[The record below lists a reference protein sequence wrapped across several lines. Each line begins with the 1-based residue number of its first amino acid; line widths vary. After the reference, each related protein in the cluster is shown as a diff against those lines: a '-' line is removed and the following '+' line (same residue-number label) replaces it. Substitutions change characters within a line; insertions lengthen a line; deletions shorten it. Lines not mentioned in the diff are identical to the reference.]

1 MICIVEHFRIQRI
14 LLLTI
19 GIWPYNQSKFVRFQ
33 FSLLS
38 VVTNSYIIFQLTQ
51 FITSEL
57 TVERI
62 IKILSTIFFS
72 FLCLIHQVSYWIN
85 ANVVKCFLERL
96 QHVCNDLKDENE
108 IAIIKK
114 YATSAEYISILVLLT
129 GLFSLDY
136 FLFFKQTFN
145 FGLFAAC
152 WAFIVILM
160 PRIFS
165 TFLLVNIS
173 RPFYNFQFITEYF
186 IDKEKNFYLILLHAY
201 ASAYIS
207 LTALIG
213 GGLIGCA
220 YLKHICGLFSIASYN
235 FIYSYRIGQSMIVN
249 IHEKTNQWNKME
261 KKIRLAVDAHR
272 TAIDF
277 NGTYFCLTVLSILI
291 VCLNLCEVF
300 QTALL
305 RDKVEEFLVHLIFA
319 TAVLLYWFLANFSGE
334 EIMEHYNYMF
344 STAYN
349 VQWYTAPIRVQKL
362 ILFLLQ
368 RSCKMYGLKT
378 GGLFIASLEGFA
390 SLSTA
395 SISYFTVIYSVQK

>member
-62 IKILSTIFFS
+62 IKILSSTLF
-72 FLCLIHQVSYWIN
+72 CLVCAIHQLSYWIN
-85 ANVVKCFLERL
+85 ADIVKCFLERL
-96 QHVCNDLKDENE
+96 QHACNELKDENE
-108 IAIIKK
+108 MAIIKK
-114 YATSAEYISILVLLT
+114 YATSAEYISILVLL
-129 GLFSLDY
+129 
-136 FLFFKQTFN
+136 
-145 FGLFAAC
+145 FAVC

-160 PRIFS
+160 PRILS

-220 YLKHICGLFSIASYN
+220 YLKHVCGLFNIA
-235 FIYSYRIGQSMIVN
+235 SYRIGQSMIVN

-261 KKIRLAVDAHR
+261 KKIRLAVDVHR
-272 TAIDF
+272 TAIELAEFFISSF
-277 NGTYFCLTVLSILI
+277 NGTYFCLTVLSILSL
-291 VCLNLCEVF
+291 CLNLCEVF

-319 TAVLLYWFLANFSGE
+319 TAVLLYWFLANVSGE
-334 EIMEHYNYMF
+334 EIIEHYNYMF

-349 VQWYTAPIRVQKL
+349 VQWYMAPIRVQKL

-368 RSCKMYGLKT
+368 RSCKMFGIKT
-378 GGLFIASLEGFA
+378 GGLFMASLECFA
-390 SLSTA
+390 SISTA
-395 SISYFTVIYSVQK
+395 SVSYFTVLYSVQK

>member
-62 IKILSTIFFS
+62 IKILSSTLF
-72 FLCLIHQVSYWIN
+72 CLVCAIHQLSYWIN
-85 ANVVKCFLERL
+85 ADIVKCFLERL
-96 QHVCNDLKDENE
+96 QHACNELKDENE
-108 IAIIKK
+108 MAIIKK
-114 YATSAEYISILVLLT
+114 YATSAEYISILVL
-129 GLFSLDY
+129 
-136 FLFFKQTFN
+136 
-145 FGLFAAC
+145 LFAAC

-220 YLKHICGLFSIASYN
+220 YLKHICGLFSIASY
-235 FIYSYRIGQSMIVN
+235 RIGQSMIVN

-272 TAIDF
+272 TAI
-277 NGTYFCLTVLSILI
+277 
-291 VCLNLCEVF
+291 EVF

-319 TAVLLYWFLANFSGE
+319 TAVLLYWFLANVSGE

-349 VQWYTAPIRVQKL
+349 VQWYMAPIRVQKL

-368 RSCKMYGLKT
+368 RSCKMFGIKT
-378 GGLFIASLEGFA
+378 GGLFMASLECFA
-390 SLSTA
+390 SISTA
-395 SISYFTVIYSVQK
+395 SVSYFTVLYSVQK